1 MIPYEKFA
9 DNCARLQERVAKAA
23 ESCGRKASE
32 IKILPVTKFHPLQA
46 VEFACK
52 YGFVAVGEN
61 RVQEAAEKIAAANS
75 KDKTNSGEN
84 IKRKNGK
91 SHKA

>member
-32 IKILPVTKFHPLQA
+32 VKILPVTKFHPLQA
-46 VEFACK
+46 AEFACK
-52 YGFVAVGEN
+52 
-61 RVQEAAEKIAAANS
+61 
-75 KDKTNSGEN
+75 
-84 IKRKNGK
+84 
-91 SHKA
+91 